1 MFVYLNDRL
10 VPRGE
15 AVVSVFDHGFLYG
28 DGIYETVRAYD
39 GVVFMLDEHL
49 ARLLRSASLIGLTM
63 PKDIAQIKAALYE
76 TLRANALTNAY
87 VRLTLSRGYGP
98 IGLDPDL
105 CTSPTFVI
113 IAEQLREYPGSF
125 YEEGIKVIVAGTK
138 RNLREALNPQI
149 KSLNFLNNILAKIEA
164 REKDA
169 YEAIMLNVSDHV
181 AEGTITNVFFLREG
195 ALCTP
200 SIACGILD
208 GITRKIILDLAV
220 RDGLRVKEGEF
231 TRDDLY
237 TAGEV
242 FLTNTT
248 MEAMP
253 VSRID
258 GVTYRVGEVGKLLR
272 RAYREEVAAYV
283 ANVKAA
289 GPSLWGYE

>member
-10 VPRGE
+10 VPRDE

-49 ARLLRSASLIGLTM
+49 ARLLRSASLIGLAM
-63 PKDIAQIKAALYE
+63 PKDIDQIKAALYE

-105 CTSPTFVI
+105 CKAPTFVI

-169 YEAIMLNVSDHV
+169 YEAIMLNVSDHIT
-181 AEGTITNVFFLREG
+181 EGTITNVFFSREG

-200 SIACGILD
+200 SVGCGILD

-220 RDGLRVKEGEF
+220 RDGLKVEEGEF

-237 TAGEV
+237 AAGEV

-258 GVTYRVGEVGKLLR
+258 GVMYRVGEMGKILR